1 MDINA
6 ASLNKSHQQEL
17 DRKKVSQP
25 RSSIVPTQ
33 RKQENRKKSS
43 MQKDE
48 PFKKTFQEPGSGTWK
63 SPAIGEGK
71 SERKI
76 LQRSLKSII
85 HKIVN
90 S

>member
-43 MQKDE
+43 MQKD
-48 PFKKTFQEPGSGTWK
+48 
-63 SPAIGEGK
+63 
-71 SERKI
+71 
-76 LQRSLKSII
+76 
-85 HKIVN
+85 
-90 S
+90 